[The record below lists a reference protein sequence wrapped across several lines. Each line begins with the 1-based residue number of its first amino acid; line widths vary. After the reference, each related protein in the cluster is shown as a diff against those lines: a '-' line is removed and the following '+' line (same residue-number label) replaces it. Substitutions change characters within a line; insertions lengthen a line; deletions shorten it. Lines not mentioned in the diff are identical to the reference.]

1 MIYLV
6 LGVGLLV
13 LLLLLARA
21 FVAAD
26 PAKLGRIVTW
36 FLGGLALAGV
46 AAALV
51 LLLLSERLLPALVA
65 AGSLAPIGF
74 RLWSQWRRGGGASG
88 FAPGRVS
95 KVETGMLS
103 MRLDHG
109 TGEMSGTVKR
119 GAYAGRR
126 LDELDQRELLALWR
140 QCRIEDAD
148 AARLLEAYL
157 DRAKPDWRSQAAGG
171 PGGNGAAGGESRAQ
185 SSDAMTS
192 DEAHAIL
199 GLSPG
204 ASKEAVKEAHRALMM
219 KLHPDH
225 GGSTYLAA
233 KLNRAKEVLLGD

>member
-6 LGVGLLV
+6 LGIGLLV
-13 LLLLLARA
+13 ALLLLARA

-26 PAKLGRIVTW
+26 PAKLGRFITW
-36 FLGGLALAGV
+36 FLAGLAVTGAG
-46 AAALV
+46 AALV

-74 RLWSQWRRGGGASG
+74 RMWTQWRHGGGASG
-88 FAPGRVS
+88 FAPGRSS
-95 KVETGMLS
+95 KVETGMIS

-119 GAYAGRR
+119 GPYAGRR
-126 LDELDQRELLALWR
+126 LDELDERELIALWR

-157 DRAKPDWRSQAAGG
+157 DQLKPDWRAKAGG
-171 PGGNGAAGGESRAQ
+171 GDEARAA
-185 SSDAMTS
+185 SSDAMTR
-192 DEAHAIL
+192 DEAYAIL
-199 GLSPG
+199 GLAPG
-204 ASKEAVKEAHRALMM
+204 ASAAAIKEAHRQLMM

-233 KLNRAKEVLLGD
+233 KLNNAKELLLDE

>member
-6 LGVGLLV
+6 LGVLLLV

-26 PAKLGRIVTW
+26 PAKLGRVITW
-36 FLGGLALAGV
+36 FLGGLGLAGV

-65 AGSLAPIGF
+65 AGSLAPIGY
-74 RLWSQWRRGGGASG
+74 RLWSQWRQGGGASG

-126 LDELDQRELLALWR
+126 LDELDERELMALWR

-157 DRAKPDWRSQAAGG
+157 DRSKPDWRSQAAGG
-171 PGGNGAAGGESRAQ
+171 GGGENGRAE
-185 SSDAMTS
+185 SSDAMTR
-192 DEAHAIL
+192 DEAYAIL
-199 GLSPG
+199 GLAPG
-204 ASKEAVKEAHRALMM
+204 ATKEAVKEAHRALMM

>member
-6 LGVGLLV
+6 LGIGLLV
-13 LLLLLARA
+13 ALLLLARA

-26 PAKLGRIVTW
+26 PAKLGRFITW
-36 FLGGLALAGV
+36 FLAGLAVTGAG
-46 AAALV
+46 AALV

-74 RLWSQWRRGGGASG
+74 RMWTQWRHGGGASG
-88 FAPGRVS
+88 FAPGRSS
-95 KVETGMLS
+95 KVETGMIS

-119 GAYAGRR
+119 GPYAGRR
-126 LDELDQRELLALWR
+126 LDELEERELIALWR

-157 DRAKPDWRSQAAGG
+157 DRLKTDWRAKAGG
-171 PGGNGAAGGESRAQ
+171 GGGEARAT
-185 SSDAMTS
+185 SSDAMMR
-192 DEAHAIL
+192 DEAYAIL
-199 GLSPG
+199 GLAPG
-204 ASKEAVKEAHRALMM
+204 ASAAAIKEAHRQLMM

-233 KLNRAKEVLLGD
+233 KLNNAKELLLGE

>member
-1 MIYLV
+1 MIYLI
-6 LGVGLLV
+6 LGIGLLV
-13 LLLLLARA
+13 ALLLLARA

-26 PAKLGRIVTW
+26 PAKLGRIITW
-36 FLGGLALAGV
+36 FLGGLAVAG
-46 AAALV
+46 AGTALV

-74 RLWSQWRRGGGASG
+74 RLWTRWRHAGGASG

-95 KVETGMLS
+95 KVETGIIS

-119 GAYAGRR
+119 GPYAGKR
-126 LDELDQRELLALWR
+126 LDELNEGELMALWR

-157 DRAKPDWRSQAAGG
+157 DRLKPDWRAKADGG
-171 PGGNGAAGGESRAQ
+171 SGGEARAA
-185 SSDAMTS
+185 SSDAMS
-192 DEAHAIL
+192 RDEAYAIL
-199 GLSPG
+199 GLAPG
-204 ASKEAVKEAHRALMM
+204 ASDEAVKDAHRQLMM

-233 KLNRAKEVLLGD
+233 KLNRAKEVLLAD

>member
-6 LGVGLLV
+6 LGIGLLV
-13 LLLLLARA
+13 ALLLLARA

-26 PAKLGRIVTW
+26 PAQLGRFITW
-36 FLGGLALAGV
+36 FLAGLAVTGAG
-46 AAALV
+46 AALV

-74 RLWSQWRRGGGASG
+74 RMWTQWHHGGGASG
-88 FAPGRVS
+88 FAPGRSS
-95 KVETGMLS
+95 KVETGMIS

-119 GAYAGRR
+119 GPYAGRR
-126 LDELDQRELLALWR
+126 LDELDERELIALWR

-157 DRAKPDWRSQAAGG
+157 DRFKPDWRAKAGG
-171 PGGNGAAGGESRAQ
+171 GDEARAA
-185 SSDAMTS
+185 SSDAMTR
-192 DEAHAIL
+192 DEAYAIL
-199 GLSPG
+199 GLAPG
-204 ASKEAVKEAHRALMM
+204 ASAAAIKEAHRQLMM

-233 KLNRAKEVLLGD
+233 KLNNAKELLLDE

>member
-1 MIYLV
+1 MIYLI
-6 LGVGLLV
+6 LGIGLLAA
-13 LLLLLARA
+13 LLLLARA

-26 PAKLGRIVTW
+26 PAKLGRVITW
-36 FLGGLALAGV
+36 FLGGLAVAG
-46 AAALV
+46 AGTALV

-65 AGSLAPIGF
+65 AGSLAPIGY
-74 RLWSQWRRGGGASG
+74 RLWTQWRHGGGASG

-95 KVETGMLS
+95 KVETDMIS

-126 LDELDQRELLALWR
+126 LDELDEGELLALWR
-140 QCRIEDAD
+140 QSRIEDAD

-157 DRAKPDWRSQAAGG
+157 DRFKPDWRAKAGG
-171 PGGNGAAGGESRAQ
+171 GGEARAA
-185 SSDAMTS
+185 SSDTMTR
-192 DEAHAIL
+192 DEAYAIL
-199 GLSPG
+199 GLAPG
-204 ASKEAVKEAHRALMM
+204 ASAVAVKEAHRQLMM

-233 KLNRAKEVLLGD
+233 KLNRAKEILLGD

>member
-1 MIYLV
+1 MIYLI

-13 LLLLLARA
+13 ALLLLARA

-26 PAKLGRIVTW
+26 PAKLGRIITW
-36 FLGGLALAGV
+36 FLGGLAVAG
-46 AAALV
+46 AGTALV

-74 RLWSQWRRGGGASG
+74 RLWTQWRHGGGASG

-95 KVETGMLS
+95 KVETGMIS

-119 GAYAGRR
+119 GAFAGRR
-126 LDELDQRELLALWR
+126 LDELDEGELLALWR

-157 DRAKPDWRSQAAGG
+157 DRFKPDWRAKAGG
-171 PGGNGAAGGESRAQ
+171 ASGGEARAA
-185 SSDAMTS
+185 SSDAMTR
-192 DEAHAIL
+192 DEAYAIL
-199 GLSPG
+199 GLAPG
-204 ASKEAVKEAHRALMM
+204 ASDDAVKEAHRQLMM

-233 KLNRAKEVLLGD
+233 KLNRAKEILLGD

>member
-6 LGVGLLV
+6 LGIGLLV
-13 LLLLLARA
+13 ALLLLARA

-26 PAKLGRIVTW
+26 PAKLGRFITW
-36 FLGGLALAGV
+36 FLAGLAVTGAG
-46 AAALV
+46 AALV

-74 RLWSQWRRGGGASG
+74 RMWTQWRHGGGASG
-88 FAPGRVS
+88 FAPGRSS
-95 KVETGMLS
+95 KVETGMIS

-119 GAYAGRR
+119 GPYAGRR
-126 LDELDQRELLALWR
+126 LDELDERELIALWR

-157 DRAKPDWRSQAAGG
+157 DRFKPDWRAKAGG
-171 PGGNGAAGGESRAQ
+171 GDEARAA
-185 SSDAMTS
+185 SSDAMTR
-192 DEAHAIL
+192 DEAYAIL
-199 GLSPG
+199 GLAPG
-204 ASKEAVKEAHRALMM
+204 ASAAAIKEAHRQLMM

-233 KLNRAKEVLLGD
+233 KLNNAKELLLGE

>member
-6 LGVGLLV
+6 LGIGLLAA
-13 LLLLLARA
+13 LLVLARA

-26 PAKLGRIVTW
+26 PAKLGRIITW
-36 FLGGLALAGV
+36 FLGGLAVAG
-46 AAALV
+46 AATALV

-65 AGSLAPIGF
+65 AGSLAPIGY
-74 RLWSQWRRGGGASG
+74 RLWTQWRHGGGATG
-88 FAPGRVS
+88 FAPGRTS
-95 KVETGMLS
+95 KVETGMIS

-126 LDELDQRELLALWR
+126 LDELEESELLALWR

-157 DRAKPDWRSQAAGG
+157 DRFRPDWRAKAGG
-171 PGGNGAAGGESRAQ
+171 GDARAA
-185 SSDAMTS
+185 SSDAMTRE
-192 DEAHAIL
+192 EAYAIL
-199 GLSPG
+199 GLAPG
-204 ASKEAVKEAHRALMM
+204 ASDDAVKDAHRQLMM

-233 KLNRAKEVLLGD
+233 KLNRAKEILSGE

>member
-6 LGVGLLV
+6 LGIGLLV
-13 LLLLLARA
+13 ALLLLARA

-26 PAKLGRIVTW
+26 PAKLGRFITW
-36 FLGGLALAGV
+36 FLAGLAVTGAG
-46 AAALV
+46 AALV

-74 RLWSQWRRGGGASG
+74 RMWTQWRHGGGASG
-88 FAPGRVS
+88 FAPGRSS
-95 KVETGMLS
+95 KVETGMIS

-119 GAYAGRR
+119 GPYAGRR
-126 LDELDQRELLALWR
+126 LDELDERELIALWR

-157 DRAKPDWRSQAAGG
+157 DRLKPDWRAKAGG
-171 PGGNGAAGGESRAQ
+171 GGDARAA
-185 SSDAMTS
+185 SSDAMTR
-192 DEAHAIL
+192 DEAYAIL
-199 GLSPG
+199 GLAPG
-204 ASKEAVKEAHRALMM
+204 ASAAAIKEAHRQLMM

-233 KLNRAKEVLLGD
+233 KLNNAKELLLGE